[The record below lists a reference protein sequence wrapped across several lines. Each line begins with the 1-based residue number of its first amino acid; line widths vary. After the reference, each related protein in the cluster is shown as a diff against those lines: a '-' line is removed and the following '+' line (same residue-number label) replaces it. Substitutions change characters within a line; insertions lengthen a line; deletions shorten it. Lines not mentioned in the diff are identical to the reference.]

1 MARSPIAN
9 NFGIS
14 NSNLPYSPVNNQI
27 AIKNSS
33 LPLSPQAPKLSTAE
47 YKAMSQAGLTS
58 SLPIASWLQNTP
70 SLYAPTTDSGINNVL
85 YQWGAIQFIVVGLNT
100 HELDHDTETD
110 WAQKDI
116 VNAAIYR
123 EWVGENDETMYI
135 RGRIFPYK
143 IQGMTQLEAFE
154 LQRRA
159 GIVNQLMRGD
169 GLIMGWFACQKLVRG
184 HTFLS
189 AEGVGQQIAFETVLV
204 RVPVPPADERITELW
219 GTMINPQGLA

>member
-1 MARSPIAN
+1 MAVPP
-9 NFGIS
+9 FTVP
-14 NSNLPYSPVNNQI
+14 LPNVIGVKNPPVTPPVENTFKIRPYYEAYASGQ
-27 AIKNSS
+27 
-33 LPLSPQAPKLSTAE
+33 
-47 YKAMSQAGLTS
+47 TS
-58 SLPIASWLQNTP
+58 KYPYASWLQNGA

-85 YQWGAIQFIVVGLNT
+85 YAWGPIQFIVVGLNT

-110 WAQKDI
+110 WAQKEI

-123 EWVGENDETMYI
+123 EWVGENDEQLYV
-135 RGRIFPYK
+135 RGRIFPYR

-154 LQRRA
+154 LQRRG
-159 GIVNQLMRGD
+159 GIVNQLIRGD

-204 RVPVPPADERITELW
+204 RCPVPAADNRYSSLW
-219 GTMINPQGLA
+219 GTMINPQGLG